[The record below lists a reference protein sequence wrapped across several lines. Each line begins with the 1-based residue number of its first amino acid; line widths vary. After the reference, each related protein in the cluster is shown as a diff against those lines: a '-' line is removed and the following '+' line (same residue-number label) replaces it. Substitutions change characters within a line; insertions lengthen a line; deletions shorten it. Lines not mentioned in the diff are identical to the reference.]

1 MRHDH
6 TMSSTRPRPVRS
18 ILAWPR
24 DRARNPYTAVLYDAM
39 ATVAAEDGEPVE
51 ILEFRVATAWKQ
63 KVDIVHVHWP
73 EACVESPSRLRAAA
87 KTAVV
92 AFDLAVLRARGAT
105 LVWTCHNI
113 TSHEG
118 HHPRIERLLRW
129 YFLRMLGGVL
139 QLSPEA
145 AASAPAT
152 MPALRT
158 VPSEVVRLCSYSDDI
173 AVLDQAKAR
182 GHFDIEAD
190 ATVLAAVGSIRPYKN
205 IPNLVR
211 AFAATD
217 FDRPTHLLIAGS
229 VSDAALRDE
238 LEEVTAGAERVHLNI
253 GWIDDEELSRYIGA
267 ADAVVLPYRRIDNSG
282 AAILTLNSGRPVAIT
297 RSASIEDLAELAG
310 DEWLRPLD
318 GEVDP
323 TMLLDIVDWADQPRG
338 DKADLAALSP
348 ANIARETLA
357 AFRRFHNS

>member
-1 MRHDH
+1 
-6 TMSSTRPRPVRS
+6 MSSTRSRPVRRV
-18 ILAWPR
+18 LAWPR
-24 DRARNPYTAVLYDAM
+24 DRARNPYTAVLYNAM
-39 ATVAAEDGEPVE
+39 TTASAEDGDPVD
-51 ILEFRVATAWKQ
+51 ILEFRVATAWRE

-73 EACVESPSRLRAAA
+73 EACVESPSRLRAVA

-129 YFLRMLGGVL
+129 YFMRLLGGVL
-139 QLSPEA
+139 HLSKEA
-145 AASAPAT
+145 ATSAPAAI
-152 MPALRT
+152 PALRK
-158 VPSEVVRLCSYSDDI
+158 VPSAVVRHGSYGDDTPVTERGE
-173 AVLDQAKAR
+173 ARRHFGLDP
-182 GHFDIEAD
+182 D
-190 ATVLAAVGSIRPYKN
+190 ATVLASVGSIRPYKN

-211 AFAATD
+211 AFAATE
-217 FDRPTHLLIAGS
+217 FNRPTHLLIAGS
-229 VSDAALRDE
+229 VSDPALREE
-238 LEEVTAGAERVHLNI
+238 LEEAAAGVANVRLDI
-253 GWIDDEELSRYIGA
+253 GWIEDDELGRYLGA
-267 ADAVVLPYRRIDNSG
+267 ADVVVLPYRRIDNSG

-323 TMLLDIVDWADQPRG
+323 AMLLGIVAWAEQPRR

-348 ANIARETLA
+348 ANIARETLT
-357 AFRRFHNS
+357 AFGRFHNPDAEG